1 MTRHGPTSALRTASD
16 ARLAP
21 VETGENLLGGVN
33 VPLLRRAATC
43 CLVFAA
49 AATVASF
56 GGLVVVI
63 AGGVLPGWAI
73 SAILLAASLALLLL
87 SRRAAGGRS
96 STRQNA
102 RSPLLHRLV
111 AFAVGVSSLIGALG
125 DLSATYHVLEPAG
138 PNGCLAVAREYSFL
152 FAGSGAVYAVGPSGI
167 GTRVSSWTTDD
178 GYEPIAEGSYQMHWD
193 SDSGSLSLMG
203 GRDPVWPSAHGVNC
217 G

>member
-1 MTRHGPTSALRTASD
+1 M
-16 ARLAP
+16 
-21 VETGENLLGGVN
+21 GGLN

-49 AATVASF
+49 AATLVNF

-63 AGGVLPGWAI
+63 AGGVLPGWAL

-87 SRRAAGGRS
+87 SRRAAGGAAGRAAGGWS
-96 STRQNA
+96 GTRQNA

-125 DLSATYHVLEPAG
+125 DLSATYHVLEPSG
-138 PNGCLAVAREYSFL
+138 PNGCRAVAREYSFL
-152 FAGSGAVYAVGPSGI
+152 FAGRGAVYAVGLSGI

-178 GYEPIAEGSYQMHWD
+178 GYEPIADGSYQMHWD
-193 SDSGSLSLMG
+193 SDSGSLALLG
-203 GRDPVWPSAHGVNC
+203 GRDPVWPAVHGVEC

>member
-1 MTRHGPTSALRTASD
+1 M
-16 ARLAP
+16 
-21 VETGENLLGGVN
+21 GGLN

-49 AATVASF
+49 AATVVNF

-73 SAILLAASLALLLL
+73 SATLLAASLALLLIC
-87 SRRAAGGRS
+87 RRAAGGRS
-96 STRQNA
+96 GTRQNA

-111 AFAVGVSSLIGALG
+111 AFAVGVSSLTGALG
-125 DLSATYHVLEPAG
+125 DLGATYHVLEPAG
-138 PNGCLAVAREYSFL
+138 PNGCRAVAREYSFL
-152 FAGSGAVYAVGPSGI
+152 FAGRGAVYAVGLSGI

-178 GYEPIAEGSYQMHWD
+178 GYEPIADGSYQMHWD
-193 SDSGSLSLMG
+193 SDSGSLALLG
-203 GRDPVWPSAHGVNC
+203 GRDPVWPAVHGVEC